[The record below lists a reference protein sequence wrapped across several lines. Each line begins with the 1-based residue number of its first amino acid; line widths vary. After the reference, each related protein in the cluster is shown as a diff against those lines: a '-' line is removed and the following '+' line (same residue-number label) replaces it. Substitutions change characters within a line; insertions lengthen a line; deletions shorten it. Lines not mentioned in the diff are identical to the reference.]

1 MFKKITFETATQ
13 SDAIS
18 LATLVLDV
26 SQQSILPYLESNG
39 QNAYVASIQSD
50 INTVLNR
57 SEYQSVKASINNKL
71 IGFAAMREGN
81 YITHLFVDNQYQAT
95 GVGKALLA
103 RLMATSHAGE
113 VSLKASLNA
122 VSFYESQGFV
132 VTGSEMSVNGIRF
145 VPMVWQNTHSK

>member
-13 SDAIS
+13 SDASS
-18 LATLVLDV
+18 LATLVRDV

-57 SEYQSVKASINNKL
+57 SEYQSVKASIYNKL

-95 GVGKALLA
+95 GVGKALLT

-113 VSLKASLNA
+113 VRLKASLNA

-132 VTGSEMSVNGIRF
+132 ATGSEMSVNGIRF
-145 VPMVWQNTHSK
+145 VPMVWHNTQSK

>member
-1 MFKKITFETATQ
+1 MFKKITFETAIQ
-13 SDAIS
+13 SDASS

-103 RLMATSHAGE
+103 RLMATSQADE

>member
-1 MFKKITFETATQ
+1 MFKKIAFETATQ
-13 SDAIS
+13 SDASS
-18 LATLVLDV
+18 LAALVLDV

-81 YITHLFVDNQYQAT
+81 YIIPIHL
-95 GVGKALLA
+95 
-103 RLMATSHAGE
+103 S
-113 VSLKASLNA
+113 S
-122 VSFYESQGFV
+122 
-132 VTGSEMSVNGIRF
+132 
-145 VPMVWQNTHSK
+145 